1 VQPHDLA
8 PPAHAVVASGLSP
21 LVEILRAS
29 SLLIEQNA
37 SRRPNGW
44 VWVMTSGIGL
54 SRQRLQ
60 PL

>member
-1 VQPHDLA
+1 
-8 PPAHAVVASGLSP
+8 LSVIVRP
-21 LVEILRAS
+21 S

-44 VWVMTSGIGL
+44 VWVMTSGIAL
-54 SRQRLQ
+54 SRRRLQ